1 MTPTKEKILRKSLA
15 LFSERGYSAVRVA
28 DIAAAV
34 GVKPPSLYKHYASKQ
49 AIFDACAEFFSERVA
64 EVGVAIGLPGSA
76 GAEVAYADVDVEG
89 IVGFATQLFVFY
101 LQDDVAA
108 GFRRM
113 LTLERHREPKL
124 NREFERLFV
133 DGAIEH
139 EERVFAELMGAGLIE
154 RRDPHILALRFYTP
168 IFYLLQKY
176 DMRPSEVETAKEELR
191 MIVEEFCFTYM
202 RSPGARGEAGD
213 LGERT
218 EHARDPA
225 GRKAD
230 TRKSDGP
237 TTHARKLVLPNVL
250 AHLRG
255 AGPTTHA
262 RKLDAAKQDKDSHT
276 PKTDAQKLNAQQGDG
291 KP

>member
-1 MTPTKEKILRKSLA
+1 MTPTKERILRESLA

-76 GAEVAYADVDVEG
+76 GAEAAYADVDVEG

-113 LTLERHREPKL
+113 LAIERHRDPKL

-133 DGAIEH
+133 DGAIDH
-139 EERVFAELMGAGLIE
+139 EEKVFAELMEAGLIE

-176 DMRPSEVETAKEELR
+176 DMRPSEVKTAKEELR
-191 MIVEEFCFTYM
+191 MIVEEFCSIYM
-202 RSPGARGEAGD
+202 QNLACKMRRRRILAKEWNAHGSLPEERQTCERLMDQRRTRGNLAQIN
-213 LGERT
+213 R
-218 EHARDPA
+218 A
-225 GRKAD
+225 
-230 TRKSDGP
+230 KSRP
-237 TTHARKLVLPNVL
+237 H
-250 AHLRG
+250 
-255 AGPTTHA
+255 
-262 RKLDAAKQDKDSHT
+262 
-276 PKTDAQKLNAQQGDG
+276 
-291 KP
+291 

>member
-1 MTPTKEKILRKSLA
+1 MTPTKERILRESLA

-64 EVGVAIGLPGSA
+64 EIGVAIGLPGSA
-76 GAEVAYADVDVEG
+76 GAEAAYADVDVEG

-113 LTLERHREPKL
+113 LAIERHRDPKL

-133 DGAIEH
+133 DGAIAH
-139 EERVFAELMGAGLIE
+139 EEKVFAELMEAGLIE

-176 DMRPSEVETAKEELR
+176 DMRPSEVKTAKEELR
-191 MIVEEFCFTYM
+191 IIVEEFCSTYM
-202 RSPGARGEAGD
+202 QKPGVQGAAASD
-213 LGERT
+213 IGERM
-218 EHARDPA
+218 ECAREFA

-230 TRKSDGP
+230 MRKADG
-237 TTHARKLVLPNVL
+237 
-250 AHLRG
+250 
-255 AGPTTHA
+255 
-262 RKLDAAKQDKDSHT
+262 
-276 PKTDAQKLNAQQGDG
+276 PKTDARKLGANKQGKELHTLKTDTQKLNAQKGER

>member
-1 MTPTKEKILRKSLA
+1 M
-15 LFSERGYSAVRVA
+15 
-28 DIAAAV
+28 
-34 GVKPPSLYKHYASKQ
+34 YKHYASKQ
-49 AIFDACAEFFSERVA
+49 AIFDACAEFFFERVA

-76 GAEVAYADVDVEG
+76 GAGVAYADVDVEG

-113 LTLERHREPKL
+113 LAIERHRDPKL

-133 DGAIEH
+133 DGAIDH
-139 EERVFAELMGAGLIE
+139 EEKVFAELMEAGLIE

-176 DMRPSEVETAKEELR
+176 DMRPSEVKTAKEELR
-191 MIVEEFCFTYM
+191 IIVEEFCSTYM
-202 RSPGARGEAGD
+202 QKPGVQDAAASD
-213 LGERT
+213 IGERM
-218 EHARDPA
+218 ERAREFA

-230 TRKSDGP
+230 MRKADG
-237 TTHARKLVLPNVL
+237 
-250 AHLRG
+250 
-255 AGPTTHA
+255 
-262 RKLDAAKQDKDSHT
+262 
-276 PKTDAQKLNAQQGDG
+276 PKTDVRKLGANKQGKEPHTLKTDTQKLNAQKGER

>member
-1 MTPTKEKILRKSLA
+1 MTPTKERILRESLA

-49 AIFDACAEFFSERVA
+49 AIFDACAEFFFERVA
-64 EVGVAIGLPGSA
+64 EVGVAIGLPGLA
-76 GAEVAYADVDVEG
+76 GAEAAYADVDVEG

-113 LTLERHREPKL
+113 LAIERHRDPKL

-133 DGAIEH
+133 DGAIDH
-139 EERVFAELMGAGLIE
+139 EEKVFAELMEAGLIE

-176 DMRPSEVETAKEELR
+176 DMRLSEVKTAKEELR
-191 MIVEEFCFTYM
+191 MIVEEFCSIYM
-202 RSPGARGEAGD
+202 QNLACKMRRRRILAKEWKAHGILPKERQTCERLMDQRRTRGNLAQIN
-213 LGERT
+213 R
-218 EHARDPA
+218 A
-225 GRKAD
+225 
-230 TRKSDGP
+230 KSRP
-237 TTHARKLVLPNVL
+237 H
-250 AHLRG
+250 
-255 AGPTTHA
+255 
-262 RKLDAAKQDKDSHT
+262 
-276 PKTDAQKLNAQQGDG
+276 
-291 KP
+291 

>member
-1 MTPTKEKILRKSLA
+1 MTPTKEKILRESLA
-15 LFSERGYSAVRVA
+15 LFSEKGYSAVRVA

-49 AIFDACAEFFSERVA
+49 AIFDACAEFFFERVA
-64 EVGVAIGLPGSA
+64 EVGVAIGLPGLA
-76 GAEVAYADVDVEG
+76 GAEAAYADVDVEG

-139 EERVFAELMGAGLIE
+139 EKRVFAELMGAGLIE
-154 RRDPHILALRFYTP
+154 QRDPHILALRFYTP

-202 RSPGARGEAGD
+202 RSPGARGETGD

-237 TTHARKLVLPNVL
+237 TTHARKP
-250 AHLRG
+250 
-255 AGPTTHA
+255 
-262 RKLDAAKQDKDSHT
+262 DATKQDKDSHT
-276 PKTDAQKLNAQQGDG
+276 PKTDVQKLNAQKGER

>member
-1 MTPTKEKILRKSLA
+1 
-15 LFSERGYSAVRVA
+15 
-28 DIAAAV
+28 
-34 GVKPPSLYKHYASKQ
+34 
-49 AIFDACAEFFSERVA
+49 
-64 EVGVAIGLPGSA
+64 
-76 GAEVAYADVDVEG
+76 
-89 IVGFATQLFVFY
+89 
-101 LQDDVAA
+101 
-108 GFRRM
+108 M

-139 EERVFAELMGAGLIE
+139 EKRVFAELMGAGLIE
-154 RRDPHILALRFYTP
+154 QRDPHILALRFYTP

-202 RSPGARGEAGD
+202 QSPGARGEAGD
-213 LGERT
+213 LGERM

-237 TTHARKLVLPNVL
+237 TTHARKL
-250 AHLRG
+250 G
-255 AGPTTHA
+255 AN
-262 RKLDAAKQDKDSHT
+262 KQGKEPHT
-276 PKTDAQKLNAQQGDG
+276 LKTDTQKLNAQKGER